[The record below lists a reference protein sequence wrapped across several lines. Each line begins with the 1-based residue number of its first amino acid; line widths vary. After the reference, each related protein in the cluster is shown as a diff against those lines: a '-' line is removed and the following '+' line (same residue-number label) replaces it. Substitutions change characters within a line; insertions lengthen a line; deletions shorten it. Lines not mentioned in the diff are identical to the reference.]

1 MHYTFLIYSF
11 ENIAIEHS
19 YSKNG
24 KLSEHNYETTAVIH
38 LKESNTIRI
47 EYSTII
53 LLYIL

>member
-38 LKESNTIRI
+38 LKWSNTIRI